1 MGHSHPSTAM
11 RLLILVVLAFSA
23 ALATED
29 EASPG
34 DEISRRLFQEADAN
48 SDGQLSLQEFL
59 SIGEE
64 TSSGSR
70 QGRTFPSGLL
80 LRSKDSARRPTARKG
95 SLMGSHAP
103 SFRSAFYGSDDV
115 CDMCYRYDCSYCYEC

>member
-1 MGHSHPSTAM
+1 MK
-11 RLLILVVLAFSA
+11 LFILVGLAFSA
-23 ALATED
+23 AMAAKEK
-29 EASPG
+29 APSG
-34 DEISRRLFQEADAN
+34 DEISMRLFQEADVN
-48 SDGQLSLQEFL
+48 SDGQLSLQEFR

-80 LRSKDSARRPTARKG
+80 LRSKDSARKPTARKA

-103 SFRSAFYGSDDV
+103 SFRSASAFYGSNDV
-115 CDMCYRYDCSYCYEC
+115 CEMCYRYDCSYCYEC